1 VHTLNTGFTSTEYF
15 AVGTTTGFKI
25 YATDPLSLITSAETD
40 HQSDNILLKRGGI
53 SCISVLQGS
62 NLFAVVAGGKT
73 PKFDRNSLVLY
84 DDKMKAVHAT
94 LEFSAPVRSVRLH
107 NGWLVAFNI

>member
-1 VHTLNTGFTSTEYF
+1 M
-15 AVGTTTGFKI
+15 
-25 YATDPLSLITSAETD
+25 
-40 HQSDNILLKRGGI
+40 
-53 SCISVLQGS
+53 
-62 NLFAVVAGGKT
+62 FAVVAGGKT